1 MPELRCTVQNCMHN
15 QNYYCNLDAIQV
27 GGDKAKN
34 AADTCCDSFEERKS
48 GTFTNA
54 SMGAS
59 PLSTI
64 DCKAQNAVITK
75 TANVMPEK
83 SVWKA
88 AGHVPAKTPSVL
100 LSSAVKTQELG
111 QRIFRLFFCCS
122 ERS

>member
-15 QNYYCNLDAIQV
+15 QNYYCDLDAIQV

-54 SMGAS
+54 SMEAS

-64 DCKAQNAVITK
+64 DCKAQECCYNENCKCNAGKI
-75 TANVMPEK
+75 
-83 SVWKA
+83 SVEGGGACTCKDTECA
-88 AGHVPAKTPSVL
+88 TF
-100 LSSAVKTQELG
+100 QC
-111 QRIFRLFFCCS
+111 R
-122 ERS
+122 